1 MKKVFLLML
10 TISTLLSACKK
21 DKVNGG
27 NMSYKVDGTL
37 VTTKSHNASYGNLLP
52 AFMTTNIT
60 SSMHTDKRS
69 VNININAVKTG
80 TYNFVSNTSTANTAY
95 GFYYPDYFDFG
106 GDVFAFKTGS
116 IEITAIDTIAK
127 TFSAT
132 FSGTAKEA
140 DGRMVTITEGIVTNA
155 TLTRF

>member
-27 NMSYKVDGTL
+27 NMSYKVDGIL

-80 TYNFVSNTSTANTAY
+80 TYNFVSNTSTAILPTA
-95 GFYYPDYFDFG
+95 F
-106 GDVFAFKTGS
+106 
-116 IEITAIDTIAK
+116 TIQIILILVVM
-127 TFSAT
+127 FSHL
-132 FSGTAKEA
+132 KPE
-140 DGRMVTITEGIVTNA
+140 V
-155 TLTRF
+155 